1 MMIKIFALVALF
13 LTQFNP
19 TEVLVNTKWE
29 GSLNIPTEVNGGI
42 EFKKDTMYIM
52 YENNIV
58 ETMTYKEKGDSL
70 FIQKVSGGSPCEA
83 ELGTYTFKI
92 AYDILVLNLVQDNC
106 SERSE
111 AFSPAGYKKVN

>member
-1 MMIKIFALVALF
+1 MF
-13 LTQFNP
+13 LTQFNT

-29 GSLNIPTEVNGGI
+29 GTLNIPTQVNGGI

-52 YENNIV
+52 YENSIV

-70 FIQKVSGGSPCEA
+70 FIQKVNGGSPCES

-92 AYDILVLNLVQDNC
+92 TNDVLVLNTVQDDC
-106 SERSE
+106 SARIE
-111 AFSPAGYKKVN
+111 AFSPAGYKN